1 MVEEVNC
8 KIRFR
13 IAMRRD
19 RAKKSVADENKMN
32 VNNSNVQSVK
42 DVREF
47 GYMRGVDGRLIRL
60 NWEKRKSNGFK
71 SAKRNLKLF
80 TIKCVEGLIEVSL
93 RSFCHYTH
101 F

>member
-13 IAMRRD
+13 IATRRD

-60 NWEKRKSNGFK
+60 NWEKRKSKEFK
-71 SAKRNLKLF
+71 STLKLF